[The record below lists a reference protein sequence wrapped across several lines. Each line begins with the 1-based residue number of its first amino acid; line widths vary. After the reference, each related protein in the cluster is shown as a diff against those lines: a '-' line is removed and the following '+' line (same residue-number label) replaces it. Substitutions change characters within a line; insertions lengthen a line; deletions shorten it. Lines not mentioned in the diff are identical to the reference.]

1 MQYIVLDL
9 EWNQPPIGGKAV
21 HVPFPLVGE
30 VIEFGA
36 VKLDENFFPCED
48 YRAFVR
54 PHFYRR
60 IHPYVKKIT
69 GIKESTVKDEPAFP
83 EAVKLFFDFCGSDC
97 TLITWGPDDLPMLC
111 DNMLAHGLDT
121 SIIPPAINLQHI
133 FNMQKTEGNVQWS
146 LAAACELLG
155 IERQLPDHDAYA
167 DAYHTG
173 LICSKLDMKAGIEN
187 YPADLKPQR
196 HYEHTVKRKKAA
208 LYPEHVL
215 ELGLGLY
222 SSRREGMQDM
232 DVVSPPCPKCGEG
245 MTAEEYI
252 SQTKDKKISRCACP
266 MHGEYMAKIFFHRKD
281 EGYDTM
287 LRVYPMTDNLKK
299 IMDKATTRR
308 KAQLVSK

>member
-9 EWNQPPIGGKAV
+9 EWNQPPIGGKAA

-36 VKLDENFFPCED
+36 VKLDESFTPYEN

-54 PHFYRR
+54 PHFYKR

-69 GIKESTVKDEPAFP
+69 GIKESTVRDEPTFP
-83 EAVKLFFDFCGSDC
+83 EAVKLFFDFCGPDC

-121 SIIPPAINLQHI
+121 SIMPPAINLQHI
-133 FNMQKTEGNVQWS
+133 FNMQKTEDNQQWS

-155 IERQLPDHDAYA
+155 IERELPDHDAYA

-173 LICSKLDMKAGIEN
+173 LICSKLDMTEGIKN
-187 YPADLKPQR
+187 YPADLRPTR
-196 HYEHTVKRKKAA
+196 HYEHTVRRKKAA

-222 SSRREGMQDM
+222 DSRRAGMQDE
-232 DVVSPPCPKCGEG
+232 DVAAPPCPKCGEG
-245 MTAEEYI
+245 MQAEEYI
-252 SQTKDKKISRCACP
+252 PQTKDKRIARCRCP
-266 MHGEYMAKIFFHRKD
+266 EHGEYMSKVFFHRKD

-287 LRVYPMTDNLKK
+287 LRVYPITDNLEK
-299 IMDKATTRR
+299 IMDKAGKRR
-308 KAQLVSK
+308 KAQLVTK